1 MDPDLVTVSGLSA
14 GGAFATQIHVA
25 LSGTVKGAATFA
37 GGKLLAKLI
46 IYQMKFDTITNLLVS
61 ETLNNTW

>member
-14 GGAFATQIHVA
+14 GAAFATQIHVA

-37 GGKLLAKLI
+37 GGELLQIWSFVK
-46 IYQMKFDTITNLLVS
+46 
-61 ETLNNTW
+61 

>member
-37 GGKLLAKLI
+37 GGELCANLI
-46 IYQMKFDTITNLLVS
+46 MYQINFGK
-61 ETLNNTW
+61 